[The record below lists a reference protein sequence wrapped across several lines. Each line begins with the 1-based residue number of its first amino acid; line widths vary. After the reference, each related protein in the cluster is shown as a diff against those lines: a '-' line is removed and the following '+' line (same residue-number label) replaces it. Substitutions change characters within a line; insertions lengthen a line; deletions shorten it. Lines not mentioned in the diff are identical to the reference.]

1 MILNIKQGIQN
12 NFHVQ
17 FLSKQEGLKMKQ
29 WFLKETKVQQ
39 N

>member
-17 FLSKQEGLKMKQ
+17 FLSKSFGEITKKIQE
-29 WFLKETKVQQ
+29 EYY
-39 N
+39 